1 MRSAEIKLFCKI
13 KLIFFTL
20 SSRGSAEKI
29 KVATISELSYEEYER
44 NSVHVTVSYADDVMK
59 SYAGLSV
66 GRVCLDILSTSVG
79 SDAIKLPIS
88 SERLASAPIFIPEW

>member
-1 MRSAEIKLFCKI
+1 MRSAEIKLFSKI

-66 GRVCLDILSTSVG
+66 VLRFQDSKC
-79 SDAIKLPIS
+79 
-88 SERLASAPIFIPEW
+88 